1 MLARSGALV
10 RASGRSTTGV
20 AGVSE
25 VQEGIVYLN
34 GQFVPES
41 EAKVPVWDRGFSG
54 GEGVYEVTR
63 TFRHKPFKL
72 KEHIQRLYRSLRYT
86 RIDCGIAPDEME
98 RLSLEVLERNA
109 RFLGPDDD
117 YAIWQIVSRGVQQS
131 TIGSRK
137 APRTPTVTIF
147 CLPVAFEGFAKQY
160 VDGVMLVTPSTRRLP
175 PQSLEP
181 KAKITNK
188 MNHLMAAYE
197 AQQVDPRC
205 VPLMLDIEGN
215 IAETHLGNFFFV
227 QQGKLCTST
236 EKSVLG
242 GITRSTLMA
251 IADESGI
258 PVVEGNFTPFDVY
271 NADEAFTA
279 STSPTITPVKSLNG
293 IDIGDG
299 QPGPMTLHL
308 IKQWNA
314 MVGVDIVEQALAH
327 LDGPDRQVA
336 LGTWAQI
343 RSRDGFVP
351 SRPRLAAE

>member
-1 MLARSGALV
+1 MSELEE
-10 RASGRSTTGV
+10 GV
-20 AGVSE
+20 
-25 VQEGIVYLN
+25 VYLN

-63 TFRHKPFKL
+63 TFAHKPFKL
-72 KEHIQRLYRSLRYT
+72 REHIQRLYRSLRYT

-98 RLSLEVLERNA
+98 RLSLEVLARNA

-117 YAIWQIVSRGVQQS
+117 YAIWQIVSRGVQQP
-131 TIGSRK
+131 TITTRK
-137 APRTPTVTIF
+137 PPRAATVTIF
-147 CLPVAFEGFAKQY
+147 CLPVAFETFARQY
-160 VDGVMLVTPSTRRLP
+160 IDGVMLVTPSTRRIP
-175 PQSLEP
+175 TQSLEA

-188 MNHLMAAYE
+188 MNHLMAALE
-197 AQQVDPRC
+197 AQQFDPRC

-227 QQGKLCTST
+227 QHGTLCTST
-236 EKSVLG
+236 DKTVLG

-251 IADESGI
+251 LAGEAGI

-293 IDIGDG
+293 VNIGVG
-299 QPGPMTLHL
+299 IPGPMTLHF

-314 MVGVDIVEQALAH
+314 MVGVDIVDQALAH
-327 LDGPDRQVA
+327 LDDSEKQNA
-336 LGTWAQI
+336 LGAWAQI
-343 RSRDGFVP
+343 RGGDSFAAT
-351 SRPRLAAE
+351 RPRAATQ